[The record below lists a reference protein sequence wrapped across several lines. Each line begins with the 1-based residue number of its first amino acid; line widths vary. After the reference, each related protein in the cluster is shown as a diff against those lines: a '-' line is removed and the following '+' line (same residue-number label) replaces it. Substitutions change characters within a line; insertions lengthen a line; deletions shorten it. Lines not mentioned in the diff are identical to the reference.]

1 LGIVGTPQGTPYPI
15 FGPPKLAKTRG
26 IEEIPLRKPLTLER
40 KPQNRAPLL
49 TDLGGEINRKE
60 TRRFQA
66 YIPHQIPKRKAS
78 KLPQEKHQ
86 ERAPKITKK
95 EKGERHNQALRNHTE
110 STIHTMKVH
119 TRCTLQPDH
128 PSLSQDLTMKLSS

>member
-1 LGIVGTPQGTPYPI
+1 MNNARESTPTNPSPDLPIHSKDSHKTLGIVGTPQGTPYPI

-60 TRRFQA
+60 
-66 YIPHQIPKRKAS
+66 I
-78 KLPQEKHQ
+78 
-86 ERAPKITKK
+86 
-95 EKGERHNQALRNHTE
+95 
-110 STIHTMKVH
+110 
-119 TRCTLQPDH
+119 
-128 PSLSQDLTMKLSS
+128 